1 FAVGWLILA
10 LVVVGCYFLIDYKV
24 ATAYSYGRKT
34 GEATPLADSWRHA
47 LSHFGDLCQF
57 FLTILGGPMVRQ
69 FAIDPIPTADLKGWI
84 CLFGYVAA
92 GIWALLQL
100 KRGNSDTWAK
110 ALPWLALGGAVIAIA
125 FGASIGRST
134 ILAPARA
141 SVPRFISVS
150 LHLQLAFLA
159 LVLLIWR
166 QRRIKVAADW
176 RLPWGH
182 AVLGG
187 LIALQIQP
195 WLYGARLM
203 EIWRAS
209 RLQAQAHVQFIEHF
223 DPQPSDMLAYQTAD
237 VRRFAPLLDQ
247 LGYLD
252 PPLVGTLRLDQF
264 SLSDKPLTDS
274 KGGIETAIQDDSSNE
289 WNLAGYA
296 ILRDPSRP
304 ADALLVTAESPET
317 PDPTI
322 VGLGS
327 FAGSQLPTRYRIDLQ
342 FSALDELNERD
353 PGSWMRWTADL
364 APDTLP
370 TERPLIIRTWAFDM
384 TRRKAYEL
392 PQHFVLSADG
402 TGQLL
407 DSL

>member
-1 FAVGWLILA
+1 
-10 LVVVGCYFLIDYKV
+10 
-24 ATAYSYGRKT
+24 
-34 GEATPLADSWRHA
+34 
-47 LSHFGDLCQF
+47 
-57 FLTILGGPMVRQ
+57 
-69 FAIDPIPTADLKGWI
+69 IDPIPTADLKGWI

-92 GIWALLQL
+92 GSWALLQL

-237 VRRFAPLLDQ
+237 VRRFAPL
-247 LGYLD
+247 
-252 PPLVGTLRLDQF
+252 
-264 SLSDKPLTDS
+264 
-274 KGGIETAIQDDSSNE
+274 
-289 WNLAGYA
+289 
-296 ILRDPSRP
+296 
-304 ADALLVTAESPET
+304 
-317 PDPTI
+317 
-322 VGLGS
+322 
-327 FAGSQLPTRYRIDLQ
+327 
-342 FSALDELNERD
+342 
-353 PGSWMRWTADL
+353 
-364 APDTLP
+364 
-370 TERPLIIRTWAFDM
+370 
-384 TRRKAYEL
+384 
-392 PQHFVLSADG
+392 
-402 TGQLL
+402 
-407 DSL
+407 